1 LQEAWTLKIGSTE
14 PQVCWGCAGGRSLV
28 VAGDSVNEQVGFVR
42 ELAPKFGWIWEKGQ
56 KFSLEVPK
64 KKSSKRLLL
73 EIFGTVVHIL
83 AELCLNKNWGR
94 LR

>member
-1 LQEAWTLKIGSTE
+1 VVL
-14 PQVCWGCAGGRSLV
+14 VNGRSEGVPRYPLNWRALLTGTRWGV
-28 VAGDSVNEQVGFVR
+28 LEEFRFDGTFA
-42 ELAPKFGWIWEKGQ
+42 KKGQ
-56 KFSLEVPK
+56 KFSLEVPG

>member
-1 LQEAWTLKIGSTE
+1 LASFVDGHE
-14 PQVCWGCAGGRSLV
+14 
-28 VAGDSVNEQVGFVR
+28 VGVLEEFR
-42 ELAPKFGWIWEKGQ
+42 FDGTFAKKGQ
-56 KFSLEVPK
+56 KFSLEVPE

>member
-1 LQEAWTLKIGSTE
+1 MPFEASW
-14 PQVCWGCAGGRSLV
+14 V
-28 VAGDSVNEQVGFVR
+28 
-42 ELAPKFGWIWEKGQ
+42 EKGQ
-56 KFSLEVPK
+56 KFSLEVPE